1 VIDYHA
7 MRFCLRVGLI
17 DVMDEELRDK
27 LLNRQIVLPAEEW
40 AVRYAAYRAMEQVIA
55 LSGKSTGAVD
65 ELFSLTRAN
74 AAPKCLNRNVSS
86 VRWIQCVPIAKS
98 CFNPSCGQVFI
109 ELRMQMFHQGW
120 IFIKISCGTARF
132 AKFGLSS
139 GRSQNIRRKYPSS
152 ATLRTGSNP
161 RGYWHGMW

>member
-40 AVRYAAYRAMEQVIA
+40 
-55 LSGKSTGAVD
+55 
-65 ELFSLTRAN
+65 LTRAN